1 MSFYALNQVDPE
13 KSAMMAT
20 ASALANQI
28 RADMMHDALRSDVQ
42 SAALA
47 TTPRDWSALEAD
59 LETHVTTIDTMF
71 DKNLQLPLPEDIH
84 SSMLRLKPQL
94 VQYGNLAKE
103 LVRLAKTNRP
113 AYLKKLPEFQSLFAQ
128 LEEGMGQLDDAMDAA
143 ATNTQKLAVAN
154 IHSSKTNMLATATL
168 ASVLLI
174 GVGIWISSSISNP
187 LAITVA
193 HLKTLSQGNFSHNL
207 PPAFLLRQ
215 DEMGDQARAMQ
226 EMSLN
231 LRTMISEVKSGIQ
244 TLVLSSADLRSS
256 SAEMKSGSR
265 GASDRA
271 QMVAAAAEQ
280 MSSNVVVVASSMEQT
295 SSNLAQVTDAT
306 NAMTS
311 TISQIAV
318 NAQKANTITAEANQ
332 QAGRINQQ
340 MHQLGLA
347 AREIGKVTEAIT
359 EISSQTNLLALNA
372 TIEAARAGAAGKGF
386 AVVANEIKA
395 LAQQTASST
404 EDIKARINGVQ
415 DSASQ
420 GLSEI
425 IRISDV
431 MSEVNSIVESISLSI
446 QEQEQSTRNIASNI
460 REASIGVNDANLRV
474 SETSQVSSS
483 IASDIAVVHQVAG
496 QIAEGSNDVS
506 ARSMIWPQPLKNSNW
521 QSLISRFSQQPGLAS
536 FKV

>member
-1 MSFYALNQVDPE
+1 MTIRQKLLLLGAASFLPLILTTSMSFFALHQVDPE

-20 ASALANQI
+20 ASSLANQI
-28 RADMMHDALRSDVQ
+28 RADMMHDALRADVQ

-47 TTPRDWSALEAD
+47 ATPRDWSALQED
-59 LETHVTTIDTMF
+59 LDTHVATIATMF
-71 DKNLQLPLPEDIH
+71 DKNLQLPLPEEIH
-84 SSMLRLKPQL
+84 SSMLRLQPQL

-103 LVRLAKTNRP
+103 IVSLAKTNRQ
-113 AYLKKLPEFQSLFAQ
+113 AYLKKLPEFQTLFAQ
-128 LEEGMGQLDDAMDAA
+128 LEDGMGQLDDAMDAA
-143 ATNTQKLAVAN
+143 ALNTQRAAVAN
-154 IHSSKTNMLATATL
+154 IHSSKITMVTTTAL
-168 ASVLLI
+168 ASLI
-174 GVGIWISSSISNP
+174 LVGVGIWISSSISNP

-193 HLKTLSQGNFSHNL
+193 HLKTISQGDFSQNL
-207 PPAFLLRQ
+207 PPDFLLRK

-231 LRTMISEVKSGIQ
+231 LRSMISEVKLGIQ
-244 TLVLSSADLRSS
+244 TLVTSSADLLTR

-340 MHQLGLA
+340 MHQLGVA

-359 EISSQTNLLALNA
+359 EISAQTNLLALNA

-386 AVVANEIKA
+386 AVVAN
-395 LAQQTASST
+395 
-404 EDIKARINGVQ
+404 
-415 DSASQ
+415 
-420 GLSEI
+420 
-425 IRISDV
+425 
-431 MSEVNSIVESISLSI
+431 
-446 QEQEQSTRNIASNI
+446 
-460 REASIGVNDANLRV
+460 
-474 SETSQVSSS
+474 
-483 IASDIAVVHQVAG
+483 
-496 QIAEGSNDVS
+496 
-506 ARSMIWPQPLKNSNW
+506 
-521 QSLISRFSQQPGLAS
+521 
-536 FKV
+536 